1 MPDSG
6 DSINCMI
13 RYDASMSPSTPPV
26 PSDAIAPGDKTLTD
40 FKPARELYPTLD
52 LTREPVDFALFQAL
66 PLDLMFKHH
75 FVPVQEREGVLW
87 LAMADPL
94 DIPTQDMLRLRL
106 KRPLRF
112 AGAPQ
117 AQIQEV
123 LKKSESGQK
132 VMDEAG
138 EALKIQVL
146 HEEDLDDDV
155 LDLDLQG
162 RSEE

>member
-1 MPDSG
+1 M
-6 DSINCMI
+6 
-13 RYDASMSPSTPPV
+13 ASSNPPV
-26 PSDAIAPGDKTLTD
+26 PAEPTAPTEQPLGAFRAVRD
-40 FKPARELYPTLD
+40 LYPTLD

-66 PLDLMFKHH
+66 PLDLMLKHH

-106 KRPLRF
+106 KRPLRY

-123 LKKSESGQK
+123 L
-132 VMDEAG
+132 
-138 EALKIQVL
+138 
-146 HEEDLDDDV
+146 
-155 LDLDLQG
+155 
-162 RSEE
+162 